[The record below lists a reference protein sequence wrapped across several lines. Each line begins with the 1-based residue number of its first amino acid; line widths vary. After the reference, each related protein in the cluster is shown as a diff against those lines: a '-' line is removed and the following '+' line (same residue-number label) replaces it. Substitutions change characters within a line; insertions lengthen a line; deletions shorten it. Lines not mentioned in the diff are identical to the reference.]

1 MTWDSIHKSD
11 HKCSL
16 YLASV
21 TVNHKEIGTNSQ
33 RILKVGFS
41 NIKYESRL
49 VLSRPMTPRKRDAFV
64 LESGS
69 IQQLWKHKV
78 FKFLINILDPCLR
91 KIFKN
96 PIMQNW
102 SNKSIGGNSS
112 PESSYAILTLRI
124 FLSVIVVKHS
134 KWEIFL
140 SISACYL

>member
-16 YLASV
+16 YVATV

-69 IQQLWKHKV
+69 ISAALKAQSIQIFNKYLRPVSKK
-78 FKFLINILDPCLR
+78 NI
-91 KIFKN
+91 
-96 PIMQNW
+96 
-102 SNKSIGGNSS
+102 
-112 PESSYAILTLRI
+112 
-124 FLSVIVVKHS
+124 
-134 KWEIFL
+134 
-140 SISACYL
+140 